1 MLRLLRATLSVI
13 AVVLATNWCMGQDA
27 NCSSYNF
34 SATPFVWSTSGA
46 QEHASGDH
54 LAVATITGACT
65 YANQS
70 GSTACTIT
78 CSGAVQGA
86 SINEPPNDGTLTTLI
101 DSHYGNYSTAP
112 GQASSNGPQIQ
123 CTGVVAA
130 EVQSCATAI
139 TCNVA
144 ISINATADGVG
155 STATYASGSL
165 WTSAVGTQPITCG
178 AKNHCAAVPSAPTG
192 LSASGTTSGATTL
205 SWNATAPPTDCTIS
219 SYNVLKTGSSIGSTT
234 STSFAVTGL
243 SPSTTYTFTVEASD
257 SAGTSGPSAAVT
269 VTTQSEPGGSSGD
282 GCCGGSVICSGDG
295 IRSGAGNLYV
305 CDPSTCDC
313 EFASPIIIDTT
324 GRGFHLTSL
333 QNGVKFDILNSGI
346 PIKIAWTAAG
356 SGNAFLALDR
366 NHNGRIDNGSELFG
380 NHTQQPS
387 SENPNGF
394 LALEE
399 FDKPENGGNGDGI
412 IDSRDAVYS
421 KLLLWIDENHDGIS
435 QPSEL
440 HTLSELG
447 VYSISLK
454 YREEP
459 MTDQYGNWFH
469 YRSAVNPDPLDG
481 ESKDGRLTYDV
492 FFIGPRTAPKKSLDK
507 IISEGDRSL
516 R

>member
-1 MLRLLRATLSVI
+1 
-13 AVVLATNWCMGQDA
+13 
-27 NCSSYNF
+27 
-34 SATPFVWSTSGA
+34 
-46 QEHASGDH
+46 
-54 LAVATITGACT
+54 
-65 YANQS
+65 
-70 GSTACTIT
+70 
-78 CSGAVQGA
+78 
-86 SINEPPNDGTLTTLI
+86 
-101 DSHYGNYSTAP
+101 
-112 GQASSNGPQIQ
+112 
-123 CTGVVAA
+123 
-130 EVQSCATAI
+130 
-139 TCNVA
+139 
-144 ISINATADGVG
+144 
-155 STATYASGSL
+155 
-165 WTSAVGTQPITCG
+165 
-178 AKNHCAAVPSAPTG
+178 
-192 LSASGTTSGATTL
+192 
-205 SWNATAPPTDCTIS
+205 
-219 SYNVLKTGSSIGSTT
+219 
-234 STSFAVTGL
+234 VTGL

-269 VTTQSEPGGSSGD
+269 VTTQSEPGGSSGN
-282 GCCGGSVICSGDG
+282 GCSGGSVICGGEG
-295 IRSGAGNLYV
+295 IQSGAGNISV

-324 GRGFHLTSL
+324 GHGFHLTSL

-346 PIKIAWTAAG
+346 PIKIAWTTAG

-366 NHNGRIDNGSELFG
+366 NHNGRVDNGGELFG
-380 NHTQQPS
+380 NHTQQPPS
-387 SENPNGF
+387 ANPNGF

-435 QPSEL
+435 QPNEL
-440 HTLSELG
+440 HTLPELG

-492 FFIGPRTAPKKSLDK
+492 FFVGPRTAPKKSLDK